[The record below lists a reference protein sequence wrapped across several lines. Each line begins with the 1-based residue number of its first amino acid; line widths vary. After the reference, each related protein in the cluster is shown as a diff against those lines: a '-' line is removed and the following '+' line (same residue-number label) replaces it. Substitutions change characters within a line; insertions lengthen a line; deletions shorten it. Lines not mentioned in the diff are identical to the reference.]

1 MVTSGMIC
9 PRKAL
14 PNWDLGVR
22 RLLSGR
28 KLLGRGGGKEDTEY
42 KEVPEAQ
49 VGRRSECKE
58 CGQRE
63 RVLRASGARSRW
75 VRAASHFMYY
85 QKLTPAVHSRL
96 ELKLGAARQ

>member
-1 MVTSGMIC
+1 MVASGMIC

-49 VGRRSECKE
+49 VGRRSECKGVWPE
-58 CGQRE
+58 RE
-63 RVLRASGARSRW
+63 SSEGLRSQ
-75 VRAASHFMYY
+75 V
-85 QKLTPAVHSRL
+85 T
-96 ELKLGAARQ
+96 LG